1 MSQRPPPPDIS
12 QISGWR
18 SIITLVVF
26 VITSKSSLLLPP
38 DVIVSFPFH
47 IPIPVPRILWEAFL
61 AVLSKLRLIPP
72 RDHAKRSE
80 NEAGGHWVTLRLS
93 ISTITAPVYAC
104 LFLLAILA
112 IGRTEV
118 YDGTIGS
125 DNIEP
130 YDVMIFFIT
139 LAYIA
144 ISIDASGKSTYYK
157 IVWLHLSNTP
167 ALGLLKFLAFK
178 VLQKGGAKGHRLFL
192 YLYCFFFALGT
203 AIGNDPIVLSG
214 TAFLAY
220 MIRAS
225 SNIDSA
231 RAWVF
236 SQFAIANVSS
246 AILVSSNPTNL
257 VLAGAFQIKFI
268 DYTANIIVPVLFT
281 AALLFPCLLYLIFRN
296 EKLVPHVIDMHTLP
310 DAEKEMAPVNPNIPH
325 AGAGEDRSPG
335 IGEILTPYLDR
346 RHAAISVGIMAATL
360 ISVLVINAVTA
371 SGGGKPTPVMYVTAP
386 AAVLCFSAD
395 LFFGWRHRHTT
406 RAVAHKGRL
415 AEERAAI
422 EKELRGPSP
431 SADPTATDTA
441 PVTTNS
447 SSETEG
453 SPSGG
458 PHGDG
463 IGDGNMSE
471 KPSRGGGMTDTEL
484 SAAVT
489 RELEAREKR
498 EAEQPANLV
507 SVARRA
513 YTWWRETFPAAS
525 IVMSRLPFELVPFA
539 FAMFVLVQG
548 LVTRGWVPVF
558 AYGWDAWIGRTGTVG
573 AVGGMGFLGVVL
585 SNFTGTNI
593 GTTILLCRIMQAW
606 QQILASGG
614 RATTDRTF
622 WGAVYGMALGVNYG
636 AFSSALCASLAGLL
650 WRDILL
656 SKGVV
661 VRRLEFLRVNAPIIA
676 IATAVGCA
684 VLVGE
689 VYIMR
694 RDTAFLMLS
703 EE

>member
-1 MSQRPPPPDIS
+1 MDMSERPPPPDIS
-12 QISGWR
+12 QIS
-18 SIITLVVF
+18 
-26 VITSKSSLLLPP
+26 

-47 IPIPVPRILWEAFL
+47 IPIPVPRILWEGFL
-61 AVLSKLRLIPP
+61 TGLSKLRLIPP
-72 RDHAKRSE
+72 RDHAKEGSKGEVR
-80 NEAGGHWVTLRLS
+80 GHWETLRLS

-118 YDGTIGS
+118 YD
-125 DNIEP
+125 
-130 YDVMIFFIT
+130 
-139 LAYIA
+139 
-144 ISIDASGKSTYYK
+144 
-157 IVWLHLSNTP
+157 
-167 ALGLLKFLAFK
+167 GLLKFLAFK

-236 SQFAIANVSS
+236 SQFAIANISS

-335 IGEILTPYLDR
+335 LGEILNPYLDR
-346 RHAAISVGIMAATL
+346 IHATYSVSIMAATL

-386 AAVLCFSAD
+386 AAVLCLSAD
-395 LFFGWRHRHTT
+395 LFFGWRHRDAT

-422 EKELRGPSP
+422 EEELRG
-431 SADPTATDTA
+431 
-441 PVTTNS
+441 TTS
-447 SSETEG
+447 S
-453 SPSGG
+453 SPSGAHG
-458 PHGDG
+458 NGIGGDG
-463 IGDGNMSE
+463 GLSE
-471 KPSRGGGMTDTEL
+471 KPQRSMTDEQL
-484 SAAVT
+484 EAAVA

-498 EAEQPANLV
+498 EAELPANLV
-507 SVARRA
+507 SVTRRA
-513 YTWWRETFPAAS
+513 YIWWRETFPAAS

-558 AYGWDAWIGRTGTVG
+558 AYGWDHWIERTGIVG

-614 RATTDRTF
+614 RSTTDRTF

-656 SKGVV
+656 SKGVI

-689 VYIMR
+689 IYIMR
-694 RDTAFLMLS
+694 KDTPFIMLS
-703 EE
+703 QE

>member
-1 MSQRPPPPDIS
+1 MNEQQQQQRPPPPDIS

-26 VITSKSSLLLPP
+26 VVTNI
-38 DVIVSFPFH
+38 IVSFPFH

-61 AVLSKLRLIPP
+61 GALSKLRIIPP
-72 RDHAKRSE
+72 RDHAGQSKDDAR
-80 NEAGGHWVTLRLS
+80 GHWVTLRLS

-144 ISIDASGKSTYYK
+144 ISIDASG
-157 IVWLHLSNTP
+157 
-167 ALGLLKFLAFK
+167 LLRFLAFK

-192 YLYCFFFALGT
+192 YLYCFFFTLGA

-225 SNIDSA
+225 SNIASA

-236 SQFAIANVSS
+236 SQFAIANISS

-281 AALLFPCLLYLIFRN
+281 AAILFPCLLYIVFRN

-310 DAEKEMAPVNPNIPH
+310 DAEKEMEPVNANIPH

-335 IGEILTPYLDR
+335 IGEILNPYLDR
-346 RHAAISVGIMAATL
+346 RHATISVGIMAATL
-360 ISVLVINAVTA
+360 ITVLVINAVTA
-371 SGGGKPTPVMYVTAP
+371 GGGGHPTPVMYVTAP

-406 RAVAHKGRL
+406 RAIAQKGRL
-415 AEERAAI
+415 AEERATI
-422 EKELRGPSP
+422 EQELRESASSSP
-431 SADPTATDTA
+431 LSAATTANATATDT
-441 PVTTNS
+441 PTTTLDHS
-447 SSETEG
+447 SSESTPPSAETHAEG
-453 SPSGG
+453 AGT
-458 PHGDG
+458 
-463 IGDGNMSE
+463 GNLSE
-471 KPSRGGGMTDTEL
+471 KKAPLPWD
-484 SAAVT
+484 ADAVT
-489 RELEAREKR
+489 RELERRQKL
-498 EAEQPANLV
+498 EAEQPTTLV
-507 SVARRA
+507 SWARRR

-539 FAMFVLVQG
+539 FAMFILVQG

-558 AYGWDAWIGRTGTVG
+558 AYGWDAWIKRTGVVG
-573 AVGGMGFLGVVL
+573 AIGGMGFLGVVL

-656 SKGVV
+656 SKGVI
-661 VRRLEFLRVNAPIIA
+661 VRRLEFLRINAPIIA

-689 VYIMR
+689 IYIMR
-694 RDTAFLMLS
+694 KDTPFVLLS
-703 EE
+703 

>member
-1 MSQRPPPPDIS
+1 MSERPPPPDIS

-26 VITSKSSLLLPP
+26 VITN
-38 DVIVSFPFH
+38 VIVSFPFH
-47 IPIPVPRILWEAFL
+47 IPIPVPRILWKGFMS
-61 AVLSKLRLIPP
+61 VLSKLQIIPP
-72 RDHAKRSE
+72 RDHAKRSKD
-80 NEAGGHWVTLRLS
+80 EAGGHWVTLHLS

-144 ISIDASGKSTYYK
+144 ISIDASG
-157 IVWLHLSNTP
+157 
-167 ALGLLKFLAFK
+167 LLKFLAFK

-192 YLYCFFFALGT
+192 YLYCFFFTLGT

-225 SNIDSA
+225 SNIASA

-281 AALLFPCLLYLIFRN
+281 AALLFPCLLYLVFRD
-296 EKLVPHVIDMHTLP
+296 EKLIPHVIDMHTLP
-310 DAEKEMAPVNPNIPH
+310 DAEKEMLPVNPNIPH

-335 IGEILTPYLDR
+335 IGEILNPYLDR
-346 RHAAISVGIMAATL
+346 RHAAISVGIMIATL
-360 ISVLVINAVTA
+360 VTVLVINAVTA
-371 SGGGKPTPVMYVTAP
+371 SDGGHPTPVMYVTAP

-395 LFFGWRHRHTT
+395 LFFGWRHRHAT

-422 EKELRGPSP
+422 EQELRG
-431 SADPTATDTA
+431 SAAAPAATSDTL
-441 PVTTNS
+441 PVTTNT
-447 SSETEG
+447 SSETDD
-453 SPSGG
+453 SPSGT
-458 PHGDG
+458 HG
-463 IGDGNMSE
+463 GNGRMSE
-471 KPSRGGGMTDTEL
+471 KPPRGMTDEEIE
-484 SAAVT
+484 AAVT
-489 RELEAREKR
+489 HELEAREKR
-498 EAEQPANLV
+498 EAERPANLI
-507 SVARRA
+507 SLTRRA

-548 LVTRGWVPVF
+548 L
-558 AYGWDAWIGRTGTVG
+558 RTGVVG

-614 RATTDRTF
+614 RATSDRTF

-656 SKGVV
+656 SKGVI

-684 VLVGE
+684 ILVGE

-694 RDTAFLMLS
+694 KDTPFIMLS

>member
-1 MSQRPPPPDIS
+1 MDMSERPPPPDIS

-26 VITSKSSLLLPP
+26 VITSKSPPLLSRH
-38 DVIVSFPFH
+38 VIVSFPFH
-47 IPIPVPRILWEAFL
+47 IPIPVPRILWEGFL
-61 AVLSKLRLIPP
+61 TGLSKLRLIPP
-72 RDHAKRSE
+72 RDHAKEGSKGEVR
-80 NEAGGHWVTLRLS
+80 GHWETLRLS

-144 ISIDASGKSTYYK
+144 ISIDAS
-157 IVWLHLSNTP
+157 
-167 ALGLLKFLAFK
+167 GLLKFLAFK

-236 SQFAIANVSS
+236 SQFAIANISS

-335 IGEILTPYLDR
+335 LGEILNPYLDR
-346 RHAAISVGIMAATL
+346 IHATYSVSIMAATL

-386 AAVLCFSAD
+386 AAVLCLSAD
-395 LFFGWRHRHTT
+395 LFFGWRHRDAT

-422 EKELRGPSP
+422 EEELRG
-431 SADPTATDTA
+431 
-441 PVTTNS
+441 TTS
-447 SSETEG
+447 SSSAPSDALTAADAPP
-453 SPSGG
+453 PSGAHG
-458 PHGDG
+458 NGIGGDG
-463 IGDGNMSE
+463 GLSE
-471 KPSRGGGMTDTEL
+471 KPQRSMTDEQL
-484 SAAVT
+484 EAAVA

-498 EAEQPANLV
+498 EAELPANLV
-507 SVARRA
+507 SVTRRA
-513 YTWWRETFPAAS
+513 YIWWRETFPAAS

-558 AYGWDAWIGRTGTVG
+558 AYGWDHWIERTGIVG

-614 RATTDRTF
+614 RSTTDRTF

-656 SKGVV
+656 SKGVI

-689 VYIMR
+689 IYIMR
-694 RDTAFLMLS
+694 KDTPFIMLS
-703 EE
+703 QE

>member
-1 MSQRPPPPDIS
+1 MEMNEQQQQQRPPPPDIS

-26 VITSKSSLLLPP
+26 VVTNI
-38 DVIVSFPFH
+38 
-47 IPIPVPRILWEAFL
+47 ILFL
-61 AVLSKLRLIPP
+61 GALSKLRIIPP
-72 RDHAKRSE
+72 RDHAGRSKDD
-80 NEAGGHWVTLRLS
+80 GRGHWVKLRLS

-144 ISIDASGKSTYYK
+144 ISIDASG
-157 IVWLHLSNTP
+157 
-167 ALGLLKFLAFK
+167 LLRFLAFK

-192 YLYCFFFALGT
+192 YLYCFFFTLGT

-225 SNIDSA
+225 SNIASA

-236 SQFAIANVSS
+236 SQFAIANISS

-281 AALLFPCLLYLIFRN
+281 AAILFPLL
-296 EKLVPHVIDMHTLP
+296 
-310 DAEKEMAPVNPNIPH
+310 AEMEPVNANIPH

-335 IGEILTPYLDR
+335 IGEILNPYLDR
-346 RHAAISVGIMAATL
+346 RHATISVGIMAATL
-360 ISVLVINAVTA
+360 ITVLVINAVTA
-371 SGGGKPTPVMYVTAP
+371 GGAPT
-386 AAVLCFSAD
+386 CFSA
-395 LFFGWRHRHTT
+395 GATGT
-406 RAVAHKGRL
+406 RRAIAQKGRL

-422 EKELRGPSP
+422 EQELRESASSSP
-431 SADPTATDTA
+431 LSAATTANATAADTPT
-441 PVTTNS
+441 TTLDHS
-447 SSETEG
+447 SSESTP
-453 SPSGG
+453 PSAET
-458 PHGDG
+458 HADG
-463 IGDGNMSE
+463 AGTGNVSE
-471 KPSRGGGMTDTEL
+471 KKAPLPWDTD
-484 SAAVT
+484 AVT
-489 RELEAREKR
+489 RELERRQKL
-498 EAEQPANLV
+498 EAERPTTLV
-507 SVARRA
+507 SWARRR

-539 FAMFVLVQG
+539 FAMFILVQG

-558 AYGWDAWIGRTGTVG
+558 AYGWDAWIKRTGVVG
-573 AVGGMGFLGVVL
+573 AIGGMGFLGVVL

-656 SKGVV
+656 SKGVI

-689 VYIMR
+689 IYIMR
-694 RDTAFLMLS
+694 KDTPFVLLS
-703 EE
+703 

>member
-1 MSQRPPPPDIS
+1 M
-12 QISGWR
+12 GG
-18 SIITLVVF
+18 
-26 VITSKSSLLLPP
+26 
-38 DVIVSFPFH
+38 
-47 IPIPVPRILWEAFL
+47 FL
-61 AVLSKLRLIPP
+61 TGLSKLRLIPP
-72 RDHAKRSE
+72 RDHAKGQSKD
-80 NEAGGHWVTLRLS
+80 EARGHWVTLRLS

-118 YDGTIGS
+118 YDVRLTLSFIGTIGS

-144 ISIDASGKSTYYK
+144 ISIDASGKPNSP
-157 IVWLHLSNTP
+157 LDR
-167 ALGLLKFLAFK
+167 LLKFLAFK

-236 SQFAIANVSS
+236 SQFAIANISS

-335 IGEILTPYLDR
+335 LGEILNPYLDR
-346 RHAAISVGIMAATL
+346 IHATYSVSIMAATL

-386 AAVLCFSAD
+386 AAVLCLSAD
-395 LFFGWRHRHTT
+395 LFFGWRHRDAT

-422 EKELRGPSP
+422 EEKIRGTAPSSSP
-431 SADPTATDTA
+431 SDAPTATDAA

-453 SPSGG
+453 SPSGTHG
-458 PHGDG
+458 HGIGGDG
-463 IGDGNMSE
+463 GLSE
-471 KPSRGGGMTDTEL
+471 KPQRSMTDEQL
-484 SAAVT
+484 DAAVT
-489 RELEAREKR
+489 RELDAREKR
-498 EAEQPANLV
+498 EAELPANLV
-507 SVARRA
+507 SVTRRA
-513 YTWWRETFPAAS
+513 YIWWRETFPAAS

-558 AYGWDAWIGRTGTVG
+558 AYGWDHWIDRTGIVG

-614 RATTDRTF
+614 RSTTDRTF

-689 VYIMR
+689 IYIMR
-694 RDTAFLMLS
+694 KDTPFVMLS
-703 EE
+703 QE

>member
-1 MSQRPPPPDIS
+1 MSERPPPPDIS
-12 QISGWR
+12 QIS
-18 SIITLVVF
+18 
-26 VITSKSSLLLPP
+26 

-47 IPIPVPRILWEAFL
+47 IPIPVPRVLWEGFL
-61 AVLSKLRLIPP
+61 SVLSKLRLIPP
-72 RDHAKRSE
+72 RDHAKRSKG
-80 NEAGGHWVTLRLS
+80 EARGHWMTLRLS

-144 ISIDASGKSTYYK
+144 ISIDAS
-157 IVWLHLSNTP
+157 
-167 ALGLLKFLAFK
+167 GLLKFLAFK

-236 SQFAIANVSS
+236 SQFAIANISS

-281 AALLFPCLLYLIFRN
+281 AALLFPCLLYLVFRD

-335 IGEILTPYLDR
+335 IGEILNPYLDR

-406 RAVAHKGRL
+406 RAVAEKGRL

-422 EKELRGPSP
+422 EQELRGPIAS
-431 SADPTATDTA
+431 SSTDPTATDTT
-441 PVTTNS
+441 PVTINS
-447 SSETEG
+447 SSDTES
-453 SPSGG
+453 SPSGS
-458 PHGDG
+458 HGDG
-463 IGDGNMSE
+463 GMAE
-471 KPSRGGGMTDTEL
+471 KPPREMADGEL
-484 SAAVT
+484 AAAIT
-489 RELEAREKR
+489 RELEARKKH
-498 EAEQPANLV
+498 EAEKPANLV
-507 SVARRA
+507 SLTRHA

-558 AYGWDAWIGRTGTVG
+558 AYGWDAWIKRTGVVG

-614 RATTDRTF
+614 RDTTDRTF

-656 SKGVV
+656 SKGVI

-684 VLVGE
+684 ILVGE

-694 RDTAFLMLS
+694 KDTPFIMLS
-703 EE
+703 QE

>member
-1 MSQRPPPPDIS
+1 MNEQQQQQRPPPPDIS

-26 VITSKSSLLLPP
+26 VVTNI
-38 DVIVSFPFH
+38 IVSFPFH

-61 AVLSKLRLIPP
+61 SGLSKLRIIPP
-72 RDHAKRSE
+72 RDHAERSKDD
-80 NEAGGHWVTLRLS
+80 ARGHWVKLRLS

-144 ISIDASGKSTYYK
+144 ISIDASG
-157 IVWLHLSNTP
+157 
-167 ALGLLKFLAFK
+167 LLRFLAFK

-192 YLYCFFFALGT
+192 YLYCFFFTLGT

-225 SNIDSA
+225 SNIASA

-236 SQFAIANVSS
+236 SQFAIANISS

-281 AALLFPCLLYLIFRN
+281 AAILFPCLLYIVFRN

-310 DAEKEMAPVNPNIPH
+310 DAEKEMEPVNANIPH

-335 IGEILTPYLDR
+335 IGEILNPYLDR
-346 RHAAISVGIMAATL
+346 RHATISVGIMAATL
-360 ISVLVINAVTA
+360 ITVLVINAVTA
-371 SGGGKPTPVMYVTAP
+371 GGGGHPTPVMYVTAP

-406 RAVAHKGRL
+406 RAIAQKGRL
-415 AEERAAI
+415 AEERAAV
-422 EKELRGPSP
+422 EQELRESASSSP
-431 SADPTATDTA
+431 LSAATTANATATDT
-441 PVTTNS
+441 PTTTLDHS
-447 SSETEG
+447 SSESTPPSAETHADG
-453 SPSGG
+453 SGT
-458 PHGDG
+458 
-463 IGDGNMSE
+463 GNVSE
-471 KPSRGGGMTDTEL
+471 KKAPLPWD
-484 SAAVT
+484 ADAVT
-489 RELEAREKR
+489 RELERRQKL
-498 EAEQPANLV
+498 EAEQPTTLV
-507 SVARRA
+507 SWARRR
-513 YTWWRETFPAAS
+513 YTWWRETFPRSVHRHVPPALRAGAL
-525 IVMSRLPFELVPFA
+525 RLRHVHPGAGPGDE
-539 FAMFVLVQG
+539 
-548 LVTRGWVPVF
+548 GWVPVF
-558 AYGWDAWIGRTGTVG
+558 AYGWDAWIKRTGVVG
-573 AVGGMGFLGVVL
+573 AIGGMGFLGVVL

-656 SKGVV
+656 SKGVI

-689 VYIMR
+689 IYIMR
-694 RDTAFLMLS
+694 KDTPFVLLS
-703 EE
+703 

>member
-1 MSQRPPPPDIS
+1 MPHDQKVR
-12 QISGWR
+12 
-18 SIITLVVF
+18 
-26 VITSKSSLLLPP
+26 
-38 DVIVSFPFH
+38 
-47 IPIPVPRILWEAFL
+47 
-61 AVLSKLRLIPP
+61 LR
-72 RDHAKRSE
+72 
-80 NEAGGHWVTLRLS
+80 GHWVKLHLS

-144 ISIDASGKSTYYK
+144 ISIDASG
-157 IVWLHLSNTP
+157 
-167 ALGLLKFLAFK
+167 LLRFLAFK

-192 YLYCFFFALGT
+192 YLYCFFFTLGT

-225 SNIDSA
+225 SNIESA

-236 SQFAIANVSS
+236 SQFAIANISS

-281 AALLFPCLLYLIFRN
+281 AALLFPCLLYLVFRN

-310 DAEKEMAPVNPNIPH
+310 DGEKEMDAVNPNIPH

-335 IGEILTPYLDR
+335 IGEILNPYLDR
-346 RHAAISVGIMAATL
+346 RHASISVGIMAATL
-360 ISVLVINAVTA
+360 ITVLVINAVTA
-371 SGGGKPTPVMYVTAP
+371 GGGGHPTPVMYVTAP
-386 AAVLCFSAD
+386 AAVLCFCAD

-406 RAVAHKGRL
+406 RAIAEKGRA

-422 EKELRGPSP
+422 EQELRESASSSP
-431 SADPTATDTA
+431 LSAATTANAAAADTPT
-441 PVTTNS
+441 TTLDHS
-447 SSETEG
+447 SSETTP
-453 SPSGG
+453 PSADAR
-458 PHGDG
+458 GDG
-463 IGDGNMSE
+463 TGAGTMSE
-471 KPSRGGGMTDTEL
+471 KKPSLPWD
-484 SAAVT
+484 ADAVT
-489 RELEAREKR
+489 RELERRRKQ
-498 EAEQPANLV
+498 EAEQPKTLV
-507 SVARRA
+507 SLARNA

-539 FAMFVLVQG
+539 FAMFILVQG

-558 AYGWDAWIGRTGTVG
+558 AYGWDAWIKRTGVVG
-573 AVGGMGFLGVVL
+573 AIGGMGFLGVVL

-593 GTTILLCRIMQAW
+593 GTTILLCRIMQSW

-614 RATTDRTF
+614 RAATDRSF

-689 VYIMR
+689 IYIMR
-694 RDTAFLMLS
+694 TEAPFVLLS
-703 EE
+703 

>member
-1 MSQRPPPPDIS
+1 MAR
-12 QISGWR
+12 
-18 SIITLVVF
+18 
-26 VITSKSSLLLPP
+26 LL
-38 DVIVSFPFH
+38 
-47 IPIPVPRILWEAFL
+47 
-61 AVLSKLRLIPP
+61 
-72 RDHAKRSE
+72 
-80 NEAGGHWVTLRLS
+80 T
-93 ISTITAPVYAC
+93 
-104 LFLLAILA
+104 
-112 IGRTEV
+112 
-118 YDGTIGS
+118 
-125 DNIEP
+125 
-130 YDVMIFFIT
+130 
-139 LAYIA
+139 
-144 ISIDASGKSTYYK
+144 
-157 IVWLHLSNTP
+157 NTP
-167 ALGLLKFLAFK
+167 
-178 VLQKGGAKGHRLFL
+178 
-192 YLYCFFFALGT
+192 
-203 AIGNDPIVLSG
+203 PG

-268 DYTANIIVPVLFT
+268 DYTANIIVPVLCT
-281 AALLFPCLLYLIFRN
+281 AALLFPCLLYLIFRS

-310 DAEKEMAPVNPNIPH
+310 DAEREMAPVNPNIPH

-335 IGEILTPYLDR
+335 IGEILNPYLDR
-346 RHAAISVGIMAATL
+346 RHAVISVGIMAATL

-395 LFFGWRHRHTT
+395 LFFGWRHRHAT

-422 EKELRGPSP
+422 EQELRGPTP
-431 SADPTATDTA
+431 SSSSTGPAAADAA

-453 SPSGG
+453 SPSGA
-458 PHGDG
+458 HGDG
-463 IGDGNMSE
+463 AMTE
-471 KPSRGGGMTDTEL
+471 KPPRGGLTDGEL

-498 EAEQPANLV
+498 EAELPANLV

-558 AYGWDAWIGRTGTVG
+558 AYGWDAWIKRTGIVG

-585 SNFTGTNI
+585 SNVRSSSSSPF
-593 GTTILLCRIMQAW
+593 
-606 QQILASGG
+606 SFFS
-614 RATTDRTF
+614 RA
-622 WGAVYGMALGVNYG
+622 
-636 AFSSALCASLAGLL
+636 
-650 WRDILL
+650 
-656 SKGVV
+656 
-661 VRRLEFLRVNAPIIA
+661 
-676 IATAVGCA
+676 
-684 VLVGE
+684 
-689 VYIMR
+689 
-694 RDTAFLMLS
+694 
-703 EE
+703 

>member
-1 MSQRPPPPDIS
+1 MDMSERPPPPDIS
-12 QISGWR
+12 QIS
-18 SIITLVVF
+18 
-26 VITSKSSLLLPP
+26 

-47 IPIPVPRILWEAFL
+47 IPIPVPRILWEGFL
-61 AVLSKLRLIPP
+61 GVLSKLRLIPP
-72 RDHAKRSE
+72 RDHAKRSKD
-80 NEAGGHWVTLRLS
+80 EARGHWTTLRLS

-118 YDGTIGS
+118 YD
-125 DNIEP
+125 
-130 YDVMIFFIT
+130 
-139 LAYIA
+139 
-144 ISIDASGKSTYYK
+144 
-157 IVWLHLSNTP
+157 
-167 ALGLLKFLAFK
+167 GLLKFLAFK

-225 SNIDSA
+225 SNIASA

-236 SQFAIANVSS
+236 SQFAIANISS

-281 AALLFPCLLYLIFRN
+281 AVLLFPCLLYLVFRD

-310 DAEKEMAPVNPNIPH
+310 DPEKEMAPVNPNIPH

-335 IGEILTPYLDR
+335 IGEILNPYLDR

-395 LFFGWRHRHTT
+395 LFFGWRHRHAT
-406 RAVAHKGRL
+406 RAVAEKGRL

-422 EKELRGPSP
+422 EQEIRGPTASS
-431 SADPTATDTA
+431 SADPAATDTA
-441 PVTTNS
+441 AVTTNS
-447 SSETEG
+447 SSDTEG
-453 SPSGG
+453 SPSGI
-458 PHGDG
+458 HGDG
-463 IGDGNMSE
+463 AMPE
-471 KPSRGGGMTDTEL
+471 KPPRGISDEAL
-484 SAAVT
+484 AAAVT
-489 RELEAREKR
+489 RELEARKR
-498 EAEQPANLV
+498 QEAEKPATLV
-507 SVARRA
+507 SLTRRA

-558 AYGWDAWIGRTGTVG
+558 AYGWDAWIKRTGVVG

-614 RATTDRTF
+614 RDTTDRTF

-656 SKGVV
+656 SKGVI

-684 VLVGE
+684 ILVGE

-694 RDTAFLMLS
+694 KDTPFIMLS
-703 EE
+703 QE